1 MQYSLGHCITLDTCI
16 IGLSVLVTDPI
27 KIIARFKITCFTARA
42 KRDLSAS
49 MVSDMPMI
57 KTVTITC
64 RSTGITGP
72 ESNYRTARFA
82 TCNRP
87 KYNTTCRITLT
98 VTVRTAVT
106 IRIT

>member
-1 MQYSLGHCITLDTCI
+1 MQYSLAHCITLDTRI
-16 IGLSVLVTDPI
+16 ISLSVLVTDPI
-27 KIIARFKITCFTARA
+27 KVIARFRITCITARA

-49 MVSDMPMI
+49 VAADMPMI
-57 KTVTITC
+57 RTVTIAC
-64 RSTGITGP
+64 RSSGITGP

-87 KYNTTCRITLT
+87 KYNTTCRITLM

-106 IRIT
+106 IRMT